1 LQLATF
7 LENLHDQHHAGL
19 KDLKD
24 FTSLRYLNLS
34 RTKVT
39 DAGLGQLKNLKS
51 LRTLKLQFTAATD
64 AGVAS
69 LQGALPNVQILR

>member
-1 LQLATF
+1 VT
-7 LENLHDQHHAGL
+7 HAGL

-34 RTKVT
+34 CTKVT

-51 LRTLKLQFTAATD
+51 LRTLKLQIH
-64 AGVAS
+64 GRH
-69 LQGALPNVQILR
+69 GCGRR